1 MGESHAESTCRRR
14 DKSDDDDA
22 EREIDTLLFQKKKKK
37 RRKKIVQ
44 KCSKKRRRLF
54 EPPLFPCV
62 GDFIM
67 NINKNNTTLFITNVV
82 VYVVY
87 VISDRVK
94 HLSLCLCLRVCV
106 LAHKQTNKNNRR
118 SSRDA

>member
-1 MGESHAESTCRRR
+1 MLVAVTFYAN
-14 DKSDDDDA
+14 K
-22 EREIDTLLFQKKKKK
+22 
-37 RRKKIVQ
+37 
-44 KCSKKRRRLF
+44 
-54 EPPLFPCV
+54 
-62 GDFIM
+62 
-67 NINKNNTTLFITNVV
+67 KNNTTLFMTNVV

-94 HLSLCLCLRVCV
+94 HLSLSLCLCLRVCV

>member
-1 MGESHAESTCRRR
+1 MLVAVT
-14 DKSDDDDA
+14 
-22 EREIDTLLFQKKKKK
+22 FY
-37 RRKKIVQ
+37 V
-44 KCSKKRRRLF
+44 
-54 EPPLFPCV
+54 
-62 GDFIM
+62 
-67 NINKNNTTLFITNVV
+67 NKNNNTTLFITNVV